1 MAESHSS
8 MNPLATV
15 NRMAVVLLPSQAYLD
30 WTRTCPDAD
39 SSLTLEGLRREASV
53 YLLPQTD
60 GDPEK
65 HLRRHFK
72 PMFVEELFAWH
83 TDEAHWPKDL
93 SYRAFRKF
101 FEVQIASCVFDFGK
115 QPIVKEDEDG

>member
-1 MAESHSS
+1 MHDIE
-8 MNPLATV
+8 TI

-39 SSLTLEGLRREASV
+39 PNLTLQQLQREATV
-53 YLLPQTD
+53 YLLPQTE

-72 PMFVEELFAWH
+72 PIFAEELFAWH
-83 TDEAHWPKDL
+83 TDEARWPKDL
-93 SYRAFRKF
+93 SCIAFRQF
-101 FEVQIASCVFDFGK
+101 FEVRFASCVFDLSKG
-115 QPIVKEDEDG
+115 PIVTEGEDE